1 MLQGLART
9 CVRDIDPQVSCCYVA
24 FCADCCHASLVADS
38 YSCLSRLQNDLTY
51 FRIATKKFEIMVA
64 PHFGN
69 AKYTAAGAQK
79 EKSYTLF
86 VLQRKPG
93 QTA

>member
-1 MLQGLART
+1 VRRYSRCKASRALVFETSTRRFAPPLHSLA
-9 CVRDIDPQVSCCYVA
+9 PPH
-24 FCADCCHASLVADS
+24 FCLP
-38 YSCLSRLQNDLTY
+38 QNDLSY

-69 AKYTAAGAQK
+69 VKYTAAGAQK
-79 EKSYTLF
+79 DKGYTLF

>member
-1 MLQGLART
+1 VLTVVTPHL
-9 CVRDIDPQVSCCYVA
+9 
-24 FCADCCHASLVADS
+24 SLILYLPVADS
-38 YSCLSRLQNDLTY
+38 YPCLSRLQNDLTY

-64 PHFGN
+64 PRFGN
-69 AKYTAAGAQK
+69 VKYTAAGAQK
-79 EKSYTLF
+79 EKGYTLF

>member
-1 MLQGLART
+1 LFLA
-9 CVRDIDPQVSCCYVA
+9 
-24 FCADCCHASLVADS
+24 
-38 YSCLSRLQNDLTY
+38 QNDLSY

-69 AKYTAAGAQK
+69 VKYTAAGAQK
-79 EKSYTLF
+79 DKGYTLF

-93 QTA
+93 QSA

>member
-1 MLQGLART
+1 MCCAAR
-9 CVRDIDPQVSCCYVA
+9 CVVSC
-24 FCADCCHASLVADS
+24 SM
-38 YSCLSRLQNDLTY
+38 RPQNDLSY

-69 AKYTAAGAQK
+69 VKYTAAGALK
-79 EKSYTLF
+79 DKGYTLF

>member
-1 MLQGLART
+1 
-9 CVRDIDPQVSCCYVA
+9 
-24 FCADCCHASLVADS
+24 
-38 YSCLSRLQNDLTY
+38 LQNDLTY
-51 FRIATKKFEIMVA
+51 FRIATKKFDIMVA

-69 AKYTAAGAQK
+69 VKYTAAGAQK
-79 EKSYTLF
+79 DKGYTLF

>member
-9 CVRDIDPQVSCCYVA
+9 CVRDIDPQVTA
-24 FCADCCHASLVADS
+24 AAAPPPPPPARPPHFCRA
-38 YSCLSRLQNDLTY
+38 QNDLSY

-69 AKYTAAGAQK
+69 VKYTAAGAQK
-79 EKSYTLF
+79 DKGYTLF